1 MDRMDYMKQQ
11 MAFDFKKM
19 MNDKIY
25 IVITLLLIT
34 VSLMPLISFS
44 DSDSDTY
51 IYNEIKNEI
60 AITEIGLKQME
71 EDNAIAAV
79 KDETERLDLLNTY
92 LYSMDE
98 NEPYKELAAKLD
110 YEKKILNQ
118 MESGSRVGVPI
129 IDQQK
134 TVAELSYL
142 KNNNLLPL
150 DNFSKSTPGINYISM
165 ILQGFLPFTILLI
178 LPALTYSNVFSME
191 KEKGT
196 KDFLNM
202 VPVAYKTIITSKM
215 IVASIF
221 SFFCFILTLLVT
233 FIIVSI
239 KNGIGILNYPI
250 SRSRNGLDVEILTT
264 SNFLGKALL
273 LILFIF
279 IFLCCLAF
287 LVSRFTDNLF
297 IQLFVLLA
305 CISIPS
311 TPIFSPESAI
321 ASFAHYLPFT
331 YFDFNKVLT
340 YGNSYTPVINEHISF
355 LSGITILSIY
365 SIICIIFSSIIIR
378 KRKKI

>member
-1 MDRMDYMKQQ
+1 MKQQ

-221 SFFCFILTLLVT
+221 SFFCFIFTLLVT